1 MYQFFLIAAVTL
13 VASFIQSV
21 AGFGF
26 GIFAMIFLPHLLV
39 YTEAN
44 VLSTMLSLSTSVTVA
59 ASLWKRIDLKKILF
73 PILGFLLSVFLSVR
87 FIGAQS
93 GDTVKLLLGIALLGL
108 SVFFLFFSGK
118 IRFKP
123 TWYKG
128 LLAGVLSGITGGMFS
143 MSGPPVV
150 VYFMQSED
158 EPDDYLATVSSY
170 FLVAD
175 VIAIA
180 TKAAAGFVTVN
191 VWIGLL
197 FGAVGMAVGSFVG
210 KKTRKAIKPQTV
222 KKVVYAVMA
231 ASGVINI
238 ITALIS

>member
-1 MYQFFLIAAVTL
+1 MYNFFLIAAVTL

-26 GIFAMIFLPHLLV
+26 GIFAMIFLPSLLK

-44 VLSTMLSLSTSVTVA
+44 VLSTMLSLSTSATVA
-59 ASLWKRIDLKKILF
+59 LSLWKRIRIKKIIWPL
-73 PILGFLLSVFLSVR
+73 LGFLPSVYLSVK

-93 GDTVKLLLGIALLGL
+93 GDTVKLLLGAALLCL

-118 IRFKP
+118 IRFNP
-123 TWYKG
+123 TPLKG
-128 LLAGVLSGITGGMFS
+128 FLAGILSGVTGGMFS

-150 VYFMQSED
+150 VYFMQTEED
-158 EPDDYLATVSSY
+158 PEDYLATVSAY
-170 FLVAD
+170 FLFSD
-175 VIAIA
+175 TIAIA

-197 FGAVGMAVGSFVG
+197 FGAVGMLVGSAVG
-210 KKTRKAIKPQTV
+210 KKARKGIKPEAV
-222 KKVVYAVMA
+222 KRIVYMVMA
-231 ASGVINI
+231 ASGLINI
-238 ITALIS
+238 VTALL